1 MSFEHLRADA
11 DLLMQKIVERPED
24 APNLREQ
31 LREKLAEMR
40 ALGLEMP
47 PDLAEIDR
55 MLDDDESGDGPDF
68 DNMPV

>member
-1 MSFEHLRADA
+1 MSFEHLKADV

-24 APNLREQ
+24 AGLLREQ

-40 ALGLEMP
+40 ALGLPLP
-47 PDLAEIDR
+47 PDIAALAQTLDA
-55 MLDDDESGDGPDF
+55 DDDDGDF